1 MWTGGGL
8 GEMRRATRMPDD
20 PPSFRQ
26 APVDAA
32 APPVTRRSLPAFTRR
47 PVQWLIHGTARFTR
61 PLTMGVRAIILDA
74 EQRVVLVRHSYVP
87 GWHLPGG
94 AVEPGETLREAV
106 TREVA
111 EETGIAITGPATLHG
126 VFLNRH
132 VSKRDHVAVFVV
144 RSFRVMDAERHD
156 WEIVE
161 RGFFDRAAMPE
172 STTGATRA
180 RLAEVLDAVPIGETW

>member
-1 MWTGGGL
+1 
-8 GEMRRATRMPDD
+8 MPDD
-20 PPSFRQ
+20 PPMFRR
-26 APVDAA
+26 AA
-32 APPVTRRSLPAFTRR
+32 VAEATRPLTRRSLPAFTRG

-74 EQRVVLVRHSYVP
+74 DERVFLVRHSYVP

-111 EETGIAITGPATLHG
+111 EETGIAITGPAILHG

-132 VSKRDHVAVFVV
+132 MTKRDHVAVFVV
-144 RSFRVMDAERHD
+144 RTFRVIDAERRD

-161 RGFFDRAAMPE
+161 RGFHARAAMPDA
-172 STTGATRA
+172 TTPATRA
-180 RLAEVLDAVPIGETW
+180 RLAEVLDGVPIGETW